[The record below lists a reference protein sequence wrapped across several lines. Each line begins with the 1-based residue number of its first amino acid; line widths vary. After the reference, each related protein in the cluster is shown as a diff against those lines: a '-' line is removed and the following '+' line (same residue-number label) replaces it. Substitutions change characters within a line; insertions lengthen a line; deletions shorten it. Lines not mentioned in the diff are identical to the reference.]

1 MILETFLET
10 FVRGA
15 TLLGT
20 GEAGGHSALHLD
32 IGMGG
37 HFEGFEGCLF
47 DQLKYQLRPSI
58 RLSQHSRTRL
68 LKYLRFS

>member
-47 DQLKYQLRPSI
+47 DQLKYQAAA
-58 RLSQHSRTRL
+58 
-68 LKYLRFS
+68 